1 MKKIILP
8 LTLLALS
15 ACTQNRQPLGDTVF
29 IENEYQDGKYAGII
43 VHKTA
48 QCAEIK
54 SGVQP
59 RKMTRFAGWYEIT
72 KASEGADQA
81 KYLDDDLRYCPKCLN
96 DAEIKHLDETFH
108 HPIEIVKQ

>member
-1 MKKIILP
+1 MKQILLP
-8 LTLLALS
+8 LALLALT
-15 ACTQNRQPLGDTVF
+15 ACTDSRQPLGDSVF
-29 IENEYQDGKYAGII
+29 IENEYQGGKYAGMT

-59 RKMTRFAGWYEIT
+59 KKMTRFTGWYEIT
-72 KASEGADQA
+72 KATQGADQA

-96 DAEIKHLDETFH
+96 DAEIKQLDDAFH
-108 HPIEIVKQ
+108 HPIEIVKK